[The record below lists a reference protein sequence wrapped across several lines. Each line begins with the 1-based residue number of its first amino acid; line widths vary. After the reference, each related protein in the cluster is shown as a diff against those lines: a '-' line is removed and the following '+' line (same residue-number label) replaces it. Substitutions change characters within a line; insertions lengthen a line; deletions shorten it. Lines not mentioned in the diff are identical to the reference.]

1 MVERYERKN
10 WADDLGQY
18 IDELRPLE
26 ELLAIFHKAPVTLA
40 PIDPEV
46 GLSEEDLKHRIG
58 KREAEGL
65 EVDEEEKAK
74 QDFERYRQHPHR
86 KGLG

>member
-10 WADDLGQY
+10 WTDDIGQY
-18 IDELRPLE
+18 IDELRSLE
-26 ELLAIFHKAPVTLA
+26 ELLAIFHKTPVTLA
-40 PIDPEV
+40 PIDSEV
-46 GLSEEDLKHRIG
+46 GLSEEDLKHRIR

-86 KGLG
+86 KGPG